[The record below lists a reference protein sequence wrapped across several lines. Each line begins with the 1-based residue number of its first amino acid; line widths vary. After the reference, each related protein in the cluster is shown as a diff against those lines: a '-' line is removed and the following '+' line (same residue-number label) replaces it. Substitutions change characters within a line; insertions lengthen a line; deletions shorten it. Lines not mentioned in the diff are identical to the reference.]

1 MSEGRSSN
9 NVFAPEESGSREDFG
24 TSRRALHRCVWH
36 TQVEGRKV
44 HLLLSLVLYFP
55 SLNKAVIVERS
66 VLRNLMVPV
75 HQEGSNPERETGNLH
90 RYLVGT
96 CRDWAVILNQQLIPV
111 YRSICFS
118 LRKILDLYYINL
130 HLGLEAQL
138 KFPKEWKVV
147 NAIANTSSNLHCYH
161 KK

>member
-1 MSEGRSSN
+1 
-9 NVFAPEESGSREDFG
+9 
-24 TSRRALHRCVWH
+24 
-36 TQVEGRKV
+36 
-44 HLLLSLVLYFP
+44 
-55 SLNKAVIVERS
+55 
-66 VLRNLMVPV
+66 MVPV
-75 HQEGSNPERETGNLH
+75 HQEGSNREREIGNLH
-90 RYLVGT
+90 GYLVGT
-96 CRDWAVILNQQLIPV
+96 CRDTAVILNQQLIPV